1 MAEAQTSP
9 RPWRACGGYTPA
21 YASIASADGRYIV
34 WAMADVNVHR
44 EGSGARILAPDYETQ
59 RANAHLIVAAV
70 NAWNDPA
77 ALRARAEEIEKAKE

>member
-9 RPWRACGGYTPA
+9 RPWTCFSYEVEDKDGVLVLDYCDPA
-21 YASIASADGRYIV
+21 DAA
-34 WAMADVNVHR
+34 
-44 EGSGARILAPDYETQ
+44 
-59 RANAHLIVAAV
+59 LIVAAV